1 MVHFRFP
8 IRQLPIALQDFATD
22 METIVDQVFNQGDC
36 KGQKCESPETTS
48 AFQPA
53 IDIYESEQQ
62 FDLYMDLPGVKPD
75 AVKLE
80 MQEDRLAV
88 SGVRNALTHAE
99 GVSSHRVERTSGL
112 FSRSIQMPR
121 QVDVDKIGADFD
133 NGVLHVLLP
142 KQAKPMPRTI
152 EIKSN

>member
-1 MVHFRFP
+1 
-8 IRQLPIALQDFATD
+8 
-22 METIVDQVFNQGDC
+22 
-36 KGQKCESPETTS
+36 
-48 AFQPA
+48 
-53 IDIYESEQQ
+53 
-62 FDLYMDLPGVKPD
+62 MDLPGVKPD

-99 GVSSHRVERTSGL
+99 GVSSHRVERTSGP
-112 FSRSIQMPR
+112 FSRSIQMPK

-133 NGVLHVLLP
+133 NGVLHVVLP